1 MRKKRKR
8 KERDQGVCP
17 RLAEHGAVKASVG
30 LEGHLRRQ
38 DGGKGQGNQ
47 VHLLPPSLG
56 KAPGMFR
63 ELATGEVRAIWVN

>member
-1 MRKKRKR
+1 M
-8 KERDQGVCP
+8 KEEEGKGP
-17 RLAEHGAVKASVG
+17 RSLPSAMKASVG

-38 DGGKGQGNQ
+38 GGGKGQRNQ

-63 ELATGEVRAIWVN
+63 ELAIREVKAIWVN